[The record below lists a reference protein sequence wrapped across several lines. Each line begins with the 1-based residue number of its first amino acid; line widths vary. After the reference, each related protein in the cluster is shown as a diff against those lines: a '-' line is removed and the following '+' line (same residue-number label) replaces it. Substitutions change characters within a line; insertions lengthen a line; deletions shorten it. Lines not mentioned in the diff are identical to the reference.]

1 MEVTGGFAQLLGV
14 FRGVFTAPTFP
25 RFVRIMTGWV
35 MSPRRRFVTDTIVSS
50 DSTREGHF
58 SLYHRF
64 FSRASW
70 SLDVLWRLLAVL
82 VVDTLIGPEAS
93 IMLCADDTLCRK
105 RGLTL
110 FGAGM
115 HHDPL
120 ISSRAMK
127 LVSWGHDWVV
137 VCVLVV
143 NPFWAPGKTFAL
155 PICARLYKN
164 RQGLTK
170 GQKKDKRSSR
180 TASGKA
186 KGGRNRKTS
195 KARAQARK
203 RAKAAASKAPPK
215 PAEHRTRPELL
226 VEMLRLISGWFP
238 TRQFCVTADS
248 LYSGK
253 SVLRQLP
260 SNFHQIGQVHPKGAL
275 YKPAAPREPGQ
286 RGRQRLRGERL
297 PDRDQWAADDTPWQK
312 LEFKQFGLHATLEVK
327 VQTGLY
333 YKAGRD
339 RLLTFVLSRDAKGDR
354 PLQIFYCT
362 DLELG
367 AREILSRYANR
378 WAIEVTFEHSK
389 QLLGLEDPANRT
401 QLAVQR
407 TAPMALV
414 LYTLVVVWFHREGHQ
429 HAKFPHR
436 PWYRQKRV
444 PSFPDMLTTLRRR
457 SWEELLETAAET
469 GTCDN
474 YIHKLQTYLGT
485 LAG

>member
-1 MEVTGGFAQLLGV
+1 MEVTGAFSQLLGT
-14 FRGVFTAPTFP
+14 FRGVFTVPTFP

-70 SLDVLWRLLAVL
+70 SLDTLWKMLATLLFKL
-82 VVDTLIGPEAS
+82 FFGPGAT
-93 IMLCADDTLCRK
+93 ILLCADDTLCRK

-137 VCVLVV
+137 LCVLLV
-143 NPFWAPGKTFAL
+143 NPVWAPGKTFAL

-170 GQKKDKRSSR
+170 GQKKNSPSSR
-180 TASGKA
+180 AGSSA
-186 KGGRNRKTS
+186 
-195 KARAQARK
+195 KARGK
-203 RAKAAASKAPPK
+203 RNKKGRKAASARRSVKASAKKAAPA

-226 VEMLRLISGWFP
+226 VEMLRLVTAWFP
-238 TRQFCVTADS
+238 LLQFCLMVDS

-260 SNFHQIGQVHPKGAL
+260 ANIHLVGHVHPRGAL
-275 YKPAAPREPGQ
+275 YEPAPARLPGE
-286 RGRQRLRGERL
+286 RGRTRMKGPRL
-297 PDRDQWAADDTPWQK
+297 PGRDEWAADPTPWQT
-312 LEFKQFGLHATLEVK
+312 LEFDQFGLHTTLEVK
-327 VQTGLY
+327 LRRGLY
-333 YKAGRD
+333 YKAGKQ

-354 PLQIFYCT
+354 PLQIFYST
-362 DLELG
+362 DLELP

-389 QLLGLEDPANRT
+389 QLLGLKDPANRT
-401 QLAVQR
+401 KLAVER
-407 TAPMALV
+407 TAPMALL
-414 LYTLVVVWFHREGHQ
+414 LYSLVVVWHHQEGHK
-429 HAKFPHR
+429 HVCFPHR

-444 PSFPDMLTTLRRR
+444 ASFPDMLTTLRRR
-457 SWEELLETAAET
+457 TWEDLLATAPKTGTQRNELL
-469 GTCDN
+469 
-474 YIHKLQTYLGT
+474 KLLTYLAT